1 MASLSKYNSHDDEP
15 IQKQEINMTS
25 IGIIG
30 AGGIGS
36 ALARRL
42 ATTGSQI
49 LLANSR
55 GAHTVRVPDDRVTA
69 VDITEAGKAEIVVLA
84 VPWNRLE
91 AAVAKT
97 GITDWDGKIV
107 IDPTNPLSAPDFR
120 PANLGDA
127 ASSTQLVEKLVPGA
141 KVVKAFGTLTPA
153 DLGADPTA
161 AGRRVVFI
169 SGDDKTANRTVTAL
183 ATKAGWAPIDL
194 GPLAVGGPL
203 LHFPGGPLP
212 TLRLR
217 LER

>member
-1 MASLSKYNSHDDEP
+1 MNTTHPSAQNPTHH
-15 IQKQEINMTS
+15 QEINMTG

-36 ALARRL
+36 AIARRL
-42 ATTGSQI
+42 ATTGSEV

-69 VDITEAGKAEIVVLA
+69 VDATEAAKADIVVLA

-91 AAVAKT
+91 AAVANS
-97 GITDWDGKIV
+97 GIDDWSDKIV

-120 PANLGDA
+120 PADLGGA
-127 ASSTQLVEKLVPGA
+127 VSSTQLVERLVPGA
-141 KVVKAFGTLTPA
+141 RVVKALGTLTPA
-153 DLGADPTA
+153 DLAADPTT
-161 AGRRVVFI
+161 AGRRVVFV
-169 SGDDKTANRTVTAL
+169 SGDDDIANRTVAAL
-183 ATKAGWAPIDL
+183 AAKAGWAPINL
-194 GPLAVGGPL
+194 GPLAIGGPL